1 MCRWGENVDNEH
13 GPGPKLTKLNLTNL
27 TLDTQNDM
35 CSISTSDS
43 DCIVTV
49 TAGEHCPLGVALGER
64 TYLKIGI
71 N

>member
-1 MCRWGENVDNEH
+1 M
-13 GPGPKLTKLNLTNL
+13 GPKLNKLNLPNL

-49 TAGEHCPLGVALGER
+49 TDGKHCPPQVLGAGKSASR
-64 TYLKIGI
+64 GDG
-71 N
+71 